1 MPPPLEQ
8 KRVAELPPLPKVR
21 LSLAHRIGC
30 FIQLWFFKGLL
41 NAVFFII
48 KLVWPSSP
56 STRPTFVRRYPCR
69 PNLECRFFFPPNYAA
84 GKALP
89 LYFNIHGGGFAFGD
103 ASMDDFFCAPWAAR
117 TGMLVANLNYRKA
130 PLYPFPH
137 PTHDVASVVRAVLDD
152 DSLPIDKDR
161 VTIAGFSAGANL
173 ALSAAQLPGLKE
185 VVKAAVIYYPIV
197 DFGHNPTYKLDTR
210 PYHGTPKESLEIV
223 SWCLDWGYVSVGQ
236 DRRDP
241 ILSPTY
247 AKNEDLPPRIYM
259 IGAEWDLL
267 RLETQQMIHRLAG
280 LADKP
285 DQEESF
291 EEGNYKWTL
300 AKGCSHAFTHSSLRK
315 SHSTAQAKSEE
326 IYREAHEW
334 LRKGGL
340 L

>member
-1 MPPPLEQ
+1 M
-8 KRVAELPPLPKVR
+8 
-21 LSLAHRIGC
+21 
-30 FIQLWFFKGLL
+30 
-41 NAVFFII
+41 
-48 KLVWPSSP
+48 
-56 STRPTFVRRYPCR
+56 
-69 PNLECRFFFPPNYAA
+69 
-84 GKALP
+84 
-89 LYFNIHGGGFAFGD
+89 
-103 ASMDDFFCAPWAAR
+103 
-117 TGMLVANLNYRKA
+117 
-130 PLYPFPH
+130 
-137 PTHDVASVVRAVLDD
+137 
-152 DSLPIDKDR
+152 
-161 VTIAGFSAGANL
+161 
-173 ALSAAQLPGLKE
+173 
-185 VVKAAVIYYPIV
+185 
-197 DFGHNPTYKLDTR
+197 
-210 PYHGTPKESLEIV
+210 

-300 AKGCSHAFTHSSLRK
+300 AKGCSHAFTHSSVRK
-315 SHSTAQAKSEE
+315 SHSTTQAKSEE